1 MNRTEKTTVV
11 ESLTERFKATPHV
24 ILADY
29 KGLTAGQATELRRKI
44 RVVGGTYMVLKNRLA
59 RRGAEGTAV
68 AKIADRLKGTCG
80 LAAHASDPV
89 ALAKV
94 VSEFSKDNPQLRLV
108 ACVVDAKE
116 VYGAEGIKTAGDA
129 PGPAG
134 VARPAVGPHQHAG
147 DPARPARSTRRPARW
162 RGPWTPGARSSK
174 AGRSSLVSLFKKR
187 TAVTAGSNGG
197 FGPWLTCSRLLRT

>member
-11 ESLTERFKATPHV
+11 ESLAERFGKTPHV

-59 RRGAEGTAV
+59 RRGSEGTAV

-80 LAAHASDPV
+80 LAAHATDPV

-94 VSEFSKDNPQLRLV
+94 VSEFAKENPQLKLV
-108 ACVVDAKE
+108 ACVVDAKD
-116 VYGAEGIKTAGDA
+116 VYGAEGIKQLATLPALPELRA
-129 PGPAG
+129 QLLALIQTPASQLVRLINTPAG
-134 VARPAVGPHQHAG
+134 QVARAI
-147 DPARPARSTRRPARW
+147 DARREKLE
-162 RGPWTPGARSSK
+162 GGAS
-174 AGRSSLVSLFKKR
+174 
-187 TAVTAGSNGG
+187 
-197 FGPWLTCSRLLRT
+197 